1 MKNSPLTV
9 NLHAGRAVVKE
20 TGIIVV
26 SISMDAVHF
35 RLDHG
40 LVVGVGQLD
49 LRLGPLMMRIGTG
62 LSGLD
67 ILLGDE
73 LGPLMAVLHGTA
85 LRLVIQ
91 GRLLLLIVQP
101 RLGRAIIAG
110 ERRII
115 YTIFRRHLSI
125 RLAGNCWTLTWS
137 PITRYPLS
145 CVSIL
150 FNGKVCGD

>member
-1 MKNSPLTV
+1 
-9 NLHAGRAVVKE
+9 
-20 TGIIVV
+20 
-26 SISMDAVHF
+26 MDAVHF
-35 RLDHG
+35 RLDDG
-40 LVVGVGQLD
+40 LVVGVVGQLD

-62 LSGLD
+62 LAGLD

-91 GRLLLLIVQP
+91 GHLLLIVQP

-115 YTIFRRHLSI
+115 YTILRRHLSI
-125 RLAGNCWTLTWS
+125 RLAGNCWTLT
-137 PITRYPLS
+137 
-145 CVSIL
+145 
-150 FNGKVCGD
+150 

>member
-40 LVVGVGQLD
+40 LVIGVGQLD

-91 GRLLLLIVQP
+91 GRLLLLIV

-125 RLAGNCWTLTWS
+125 RLAGNCWTLT
-137 PITRYPLS
+137 
-145 CVSIL
+145 
-150 FNGKVCGD
+150 